1 MSSATAIGGDPRPTT
16 KTSVASK
23 WPGAKG
29 TNAATVG
36 LILLDSSLNPVY
48 CNSEALRILAYPK
61 APPKAPSA
69 KFLESIRSI
78 IGKKLGV
85 NDLPVAVHFTSGRR
99 RYLWR
104 TFVLEPESTGTDSSP
119 AIAIMLERQ
128 RWTLMDLA
136 ARFQLTDREMEAIQH
151 LADGLTS
158 KEIAHRMNISPNTVK
173 ASLRL
178 IMLKMGVTTRSGV
191 IGKLINTAHGGDQ

>member
-104 TFVLEPESTGTDSSP
+104 TFVLEPESTGRDSSP

-191 IGKLINTAHGGDQ
+191 IGKLINAAQGWDQ

>member
-1 MSSATAIGGDPRPTT
+1 MSSATAIACAPRPTT
-16 KTSVASK
+16 KTSAASK

-78 IGKKLGV
+78 IGKKLSV

-104 TFVLEPESTGTDSSP
+104 TFVLEPESTGRDSSP

-191 IGKLINTAHGGDQ
+191 IGKLINAAYGSDQ

>member
-1 MSSATAIGGDPRPTT
+1 MSSATAIGRDPRPTN

-104 TFVLEPESTGTDSSP
+104 TFVLEPESTDRDSSP

-136 ARFQLTDREMEAIQH
+136 ARFQLTEREMEAIQH